1 MRSLL
6 SPMIA
11 PVFLGF
17 LLFSTPARQCG
28 ADEIPIAAIDHQGPV
43 DFQKEVLPILRKNC
57 LACHNSTDAEGDL
70 ILETPEAMLT
80 GGAEGPAIVKGNG
93 AESYML
99 QLAAHQVEPVMPPED
114 NGVEAGNL
122 TSEELGILKLWID
135 QGAEGSVMS
144 GADVTFEQLP
154 AGINPVYG
162 LALSDDGQTLAA
174 SRANQI
180 FLYHLPSQR
189 ELGRLTDP
197 ALIEQGIYQNPG
209 VAHLDLVQSIAFS
222 PDRNWLAS
230 GGYRNVKLWRR
241 QPIGVDKDIDLGA
254 PVLSFAASR
263 DGARIAALLQSGQIK
278 MVATETGEVVG
289 ELGPVPDAKKLAL
302 STDGSML
309 AVASESRLEWWNV
322 NESPTQ
328 QASAELEG
336 GVRQLEW
343 FQAGSQLVVA
353 GNDHVLRLVEAMPA
367 EGDQPAAF
375 NIKQT
380 FTGHQAEVTA
390 VRTWAEGGGL
400 ASSDASGQIIRWN
413 LENASPLQKM
423 DHGAPVRSLAVAA
436 DQQRLMSF
444 GDTQTSRCWNLENG
458 KAVLQKDGDFQLDVV
473 AQHAKFGGDLS
484 NRLVELAKQD
494 LDAAQK
500 QKTAEE
506 ENEKKAKE
514 ALTKSTEDQT
524 AKKKAA
530 DDTGK
535 AKADADAVLVAS
547 QSKLKELETGI
558 AAAEKTRVES
568 EAREKELAASTTQ
581 MEKELADKMAML
593 TKLKEELV
601 STQKMRQEAVAKKQ
615 ELEKTMPTVQQEV
628 KTSEEQAKKA
638 GEAAQKASDEL
649 VASDRALMGAK
660 RTAERAAESVA
671 RATEQIP
678 VREKQVAAAEEV
690 QKERQ
695 AEATEAQSA
704 FQQQRAAYTA
714 ARFLPET
721 HVALTLT
728 DAKLTAWSISTGVPM
743 FSEAL
748 PNECLPQVVSDAQG
762 YAWLASDKHLQRVRV
777 TEGWSL
783 ARTVGSVRG
792 ESPFSDR
799 VTALDFSP
807 DGQMLAAGGG
817 VPSRSGEI
825 LLLNVEDGRVLSKVA
840 DPHSDVVLCL
850 RFSPDGESL
859 ASAATDRFMKT
870 FEVATGKLIRG
881 FEGHTHHV
889 QGVAW
894 SADGRT
900 LATSG
905 SDQVIKVWNALTG
918 DQLRTIQG
926 FGKELTG
933 VSFLGLS
940 REVAASGGDRQ
951 VYLKN
956 VDNGGNVRQM
966 GGFPDYVYCVDASF
980 DGNIIVGAG
989 QDSVVRVWQRDGK
1002 VVVEFA
1008 PPTTP

>member
-1 MRSLL
+1 MRCLMKLMVVPVLL
-6 SPMIA
+6 
-11 PVFLGF
+11 
-17 LLFSTPARQCG
+17 G
-28 ADEIPIAAIDHQGPV
+28 ALQIQVVGDEIPIAAIEHDGPV

-70 ILETPEAMLT
+70 ILETPEAMLQ
-80 GGAEGPAIVKGNG
+80 GGGEGPAIVKGNG
-93 AESYML
+93 AESYMI

-114 NGVEAGNL
+114 NGVEAANL
-122 TSEELGILKLWID
+122 TSEELGLLKLWID
-135 QGAEGSVMS
+135 QGAEGSAMS
-144 GADVTFEQLP
+144 GVDVAFEKLP

-162 LALSDDGQTLAA
+162 LTLSHDGQTLAA

-197 ALIEQGIYQNPG
+197 SLIEQGIYQNPG

-230 GGYRNVKLWRR
+230 GGYRNVKIWRR
-241 QPIGVDKDIDLGA
+241 EPLGVKQEVDLGA
-254 PVLSFAASR
+254 PVVSISGSD
-263 DGARIAALLQSGQIK
+263 DGTSVAVLLASGQIK
-278 MVATETGEVVG
+278 LLATDSGQVVG
-289 ELGPVPDAKKLAL
+289 ELGPVADAKNLAL
-302 STDGSML
+302 SADASVL
-309 AVASESRLEWWNV
+309 AVATDNRLEWWQLGDAPAQKLAADV
-322 NESPTQ
+322 
-328 QASAELEG
+328 EG
-336 GVRQLEW
+336 GVKQMAW
-343 FQAGSQLVVA
+343 FQAGTSLAVA
-353 GNDHVLRLVEAMPA
+353 GADHSVRLVELTAA
-367 EGDQPAAF
+367 EGDQPSAF
-375 NIKQT
+375 QIKQV
-380 FTGHQAEVTA
+380 FKGHKAEVTA
-390 VRTWAEGGGL
+390 LRTWADGIATADAGG
-400 ASSDASGQIIRWN
+400 QVIRWN
-413 LENASPLQKM
+413 LENASALQQM
-423 DHGAPVRSLAVAA
+423 NHGSPVRGLAVAA

-444 GDTQTSRCWNLENG
+444 GDGQTSRCWNLENG
-458 KAVLQKDGDFQLDVV
+458 QAVIQKDGDFQLDVL
-473 AQHAKFGGDLS
+473 AQHAKFAGDLS

-514 ALTKSTEDQT
+514 ALTKSTEDQA
-524 AKKKAA
+524 AKKKVA
-530 DDTGK
+530 DDMGK
-535 AKADADAVLVAS
+535 AKTDADAALVAS
-547 QSKLKELETGI
+547 QTKLKDVETGI
-558 AAAEKTRVES
+558 AAAEKTRVDS
-568 EAREKELAASTTQ
+568 EAREKELTASATA
-581 MEKELADKMAML
+581 MEKELAEKMAAL
-593 TKLKEELV
+593 TKVKEDLAA
-601 STQKMRQEAVAKKQ
+601 TQKTLQEAVAKKQ

-628 KTSEEQAKKA
+628 KASEEQAKKA
-638 GEAAQKASDEL
+638 GEAAQKATDEL
-649 VASDRALMGAK
+649 VAADRALMGAQ
-660 RTAERAAESVA
+660 RTAERATESVA
-671 RATEQIP
+671 RANEQIP
-678 VREKQVAAAEEV
+678 VREQQVAAAEEV
-690 QKERQ
+690 QKQRQ
-695 AEATEAQSA
+695 VEVTEAQNT
-704 FQQQRAAYTA
+704 FQQQRAGYTA
-714 ARFLPET
+714 AQY
-721 HVALTLT
+721 VASANAAVSLT
-728 DAKLTAWSISTGVPM
+728 DSKLTAWSINNGVPM
-743 FSEAL
+743 FSESL
-748 PNECLPQVVSDAQG
+748 PAACLPVIVGDNQGFAWIASGNAVHRVSVME
-762 YAWLASDKHLQRVRV
+762 R
-777 TEGWSL
+777 WSL
-783 ARTVGSVRG
+783 AKTLGSVKG

-807 DGQMLAAGGG
+807 DGKLLAVGGG

-825 LLLNVEDGRVLSKVA
+825 LMLNLDDGTVVKKVQ

-850 RFSPDGESL
+850 RFSPDGKSL

-870 FEVATGKLIRG
+870 FDVASGELIRG

-940 REVAASGGDRQ
+940 REVAASGGDQ
-951 VYLKN
+951 KVHVKN

-1002 VVVEFA
+1002 VLVEFA
-1008 PPTTP
+1008 PPAP